1 MLTVKAAGADVS
13 KEAHLW
19 PATVRDYRG
28 PGRLDPPDWHG
39 PIGGLVAWFQTQV
52 RARHETAEGPRRGG
66 ARSRHRAGNRRHL
79 HRRPHGGGQLGLEL
93 AA

>member
-52 RARHETAEGPRRGG
+52 RAIATRRRRDLG
-66 ARSRHRAGNRRHL
+66 ARALVVGIGPEIAVIFIVGRMV
-79 HRRPHGGGQLGLEL
+79 
-93 AA
+93 AANWAWS